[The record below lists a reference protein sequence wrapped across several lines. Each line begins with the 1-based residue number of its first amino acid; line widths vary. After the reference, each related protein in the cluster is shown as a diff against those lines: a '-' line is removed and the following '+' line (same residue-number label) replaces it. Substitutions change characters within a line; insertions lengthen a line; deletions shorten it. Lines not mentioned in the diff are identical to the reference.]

1 MIKKLALRGF
11 KNIKSEDLELRPITI
26 LTGLNS
32 TGKSSVLQAILL
44 LCKETTRN
52 GMLFLNGVSS
62 AFSTLR
68 NIYVNA
74 KEVFISCETE
84 QGTIVYRLDQES
96 YSIEPSG
103 SISAII
109 PEFEKNL
116 FYLSANRIGVENDA
130 ILSNNQVCG
139 VDGRYLYGTY
149 EREKSRALDESLV
162 RYSGS
167 LTLAAQVNYWLGY
180 ILDLP
185 MELTT
190 EKRTEEKVEI
200 RFKSDGIP
208 NLSPNQLGA
217 GVSYLVKILIL
228 CLQARKG
235 DVILIENPEIHL
247 HPAAQSKLGEFF
259 AFIASAGIQ
268 LILETHC
275 EHLLNRL
282 RYEVYHERIDPD
294 QLVIYYKGG
303 IIEPFQVIHI
313 RENGKHDVAFP
324 GGFFDATLTELLEI
338 E

>member
-1 MIKKLALRGF
+1 M
-11 KNIKSEDLELRPITI
+11 
-26 LTGLNS
+26 
-32 TGKSSVLQAILL
+32 
-44 LCKETTRN
+44 
-52 GMLFLNGVSS
+52 
-62 AFSTLR
+62 
-68 NIYVNA
+68 
-74 KEVFISCETE
+74 
-84 QGTIVYRLDQES
+84 
-96 YSIEPSG
+96 
-103 SISAII
+103 
-109 PEFEKNL
+109 
-116 FYLSANRIGVENDA
+116 
-130 ILSNNQVCG
+130 SNNQVCG

-313 RENGKHDVAFP
+313 RENGKYDVAFP